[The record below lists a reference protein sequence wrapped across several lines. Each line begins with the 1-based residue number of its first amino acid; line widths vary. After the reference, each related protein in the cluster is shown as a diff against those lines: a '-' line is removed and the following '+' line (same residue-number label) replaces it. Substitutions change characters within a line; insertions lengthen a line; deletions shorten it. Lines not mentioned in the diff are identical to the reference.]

1 MKREYSSFEE
11 MDTRLKIL
19 KLEREI
25 SQESLKIH
33 YYRAK
38 TDLAPLNL
46 IKSLGSNIG
55 TSGGWKNLI
64 VAYFAKKVMDFI
76 RNRRQS

>member
-11 MDTRLKIL
+11 VDTRLKIL
-19 KLEREI
+19 KLQREI
-25 SQESLKIH
+25 SQESLKLH
-33 YYRAK
+33 YQRAK

-46 IKSLGSNIG
+46 IKSLGSNIR

-64 VAYFAKKVMDFI
+64 VAYLAKKVMDFLF
-76 RNRRQS
+76 NRSQS

>member
-11 MDTRLKIL
+11 VDTRLKIL
-19 KLEREI
+19 KLQREI
-25 SQESLKIH
+25 SLESLKIH
-33 YYRAK
+33 YYRAR

-55 TSGGWKNLI
+55 TTGGWKNLI
-64 VAYFAKKVMDFI
+64 VAYFVKKVMDLI
-76 RNRRQS
+76 RNRRQ